1 MSTAKDLKRRTIAVI
16 GLGGIGG
23 IAAACLRDADHHDV
37 VGCARTPIGAMRL
50 DRPEGDVTVD
60 FPVLTDPND
69 ATSTGAKPF
78 DWVLLC
84 TKAQDTESAGPWL
97 RALSGPGTRVAVMQN
112 GLDHIARVA
121 PYIGQAT
128 AIPTVVYYN
137 AERMAPDHVR
147 LRHTNPNDMAV
158 ADDPDG
164 RAFAALFEDTPLAVL
179 LDPDLKTRIWRKLMI
194 NVVVNPI
201 TALTRQRQGV
211 LHRPDVTELCRAILD
226 EVGAVARAD
235 GALLDADETEKLMA
249 LILGIP
255 AEAGTSMYF
264 DVMGGRP
271 LEADAL
277 MGAVVAAGKRLGVP
291 TPLNAATL
299 ALSRAINERPE

>member
-1 MSTAKDLKRRTIAVI
+1 MSTASDHDRRTVAVI

-37 VGCARTPIGAMRL
+37 IGCARTPIGPMRL
-50 DRPEGDVTVD
+50 DRPEGDVTVE
-60 FPVLTDPND
+60 FPVLTNPDHV
-69 ATSTGAKPF
+69 KPV

-97 RALSGPGTRVAVMQN
+97 RALSGPDTRVAVMQN
-112 GLDHIARVA
+112 GLDHVERVV
-121 PYIGQAT
+121 PFIGEAT

-137 AERMAPDHVR
+137 AERLAPDHVR
-147 LRHTNPNDMAV
+147 LRHTNPNDLAA

-211 LHRPDVTELCRAILD
+211 MHRPDVDELCRAILD

-235 GALLDADETEKLMA
+235 GARLDEDETDKLMV
-249 LILGIP
+249 LILGIAP
-255 AEAGTSMYF
+255 EAGTSMYF
-264 DVMGGRP
+264 DVMGERP

-277 MGAVVAAGKRLGVP
+277 MGAVVAAGRRLGVP

-299 ALSRAINERPE
+299 ALTRAVSDVAGTT